1 LPKVKVRTAKEFLF
15 NSKEETLN
23 KQMLDNHSGVL
34 WDHPM
39 PLANIYLPE
48 GFESAQLDQVSKSIS
63 QILSTALNKSED
75 YIMTVFQETKYQSF
89 ANNHTDPS
97 VYLEIKNVGELTPDL
112 TSVLAPK
119 LTKVFHSTLNISPS
133 RMYIEFQQS
142 ERHLWGWNGKT
153 FHS

>member
-1 LPKVKVRTAKEFLF
+1 
-15 NSKEETLN
+15 
-23 KQMLDNHSGVL
+23 MLDNHSGVL
-34 WDHPM
+34 CDHAM

-89 ANNHTDPS
+89 ANNHSDPS
-97 VYLEIKNVGELTPDL
+97 VYMEIKNVGN
-112 TSVLAPK
+112 LAPEVTSDLASK
-119 LTKVFHSTLNISPS
+119 LTDLIESTLNISPS
-133 RMYIEFQQS
+133 RVYIEFQQS